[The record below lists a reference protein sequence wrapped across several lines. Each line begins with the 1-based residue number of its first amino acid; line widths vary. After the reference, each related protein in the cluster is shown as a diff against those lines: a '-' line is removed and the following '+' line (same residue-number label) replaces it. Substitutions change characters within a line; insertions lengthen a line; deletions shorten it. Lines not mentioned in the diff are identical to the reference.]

1 MFTTFT
7 FQWCR
12 KDIEMGEGGGLT
24 WNKSWQA
31 GKGERKRLMVKVKS
45 NFTKKIGG
53 GTLLPFPMPTWCRR
67 LCISHVVCIND
78 LYGINLIVKFM
89 HKLYLPGDKLHLG
102 DILFC
107 VLFNILFD
115 WFSFFLKN

>member
-12 KDIEMGEGGGLT
+12 KEIEMGEGGGLT

-45 NFTKKIGG
+45 NFAKKIRGEGG
-53 GTLLPFPMPTWCRR
+53 GHSAPLPYADLVSTPMHFIR
-67 LCISHVVCIND
+67 S
-78 LYGINLIVKFM
+78 M
-89 HKLYLPGDKLHLG
+89 H
-102 DILFC
+102 
-107 VLFNILFD
+107 
-115 WFSFFLKN
+115 